1 MFKPYDTYDN
11 VEAAINWA
19 KKYGMIQQ
27 AYTLAEEL
35 TISKVK
41 DIITPKYKILQNEK
55 NIECRKFVSVLL
67 SLEENKKAEYKND
80 NEELKKLFHQLYDNP
95 YISNL
100 RKWYTQL
107 ANDRNIIN
115 HAKKSDKDFD
125 KQFDINYSEIR
136 KYLNDVHQPL

>member
-1 MFKPYDTYDN
+1 M
-11 VEAAINWA
+11 
-19 KKYGMIQQ
+19 
-27 AYTLAEEL
+27 
-35 TISKVK
+35 
-41 DIITPKYKILQNEK
+41 
-55 NIECRKFVSVLL
+55 
-67 SLEENKKAEYKND
+67 
-80 NEELKKLFHQLYDNP
+80 YDNP